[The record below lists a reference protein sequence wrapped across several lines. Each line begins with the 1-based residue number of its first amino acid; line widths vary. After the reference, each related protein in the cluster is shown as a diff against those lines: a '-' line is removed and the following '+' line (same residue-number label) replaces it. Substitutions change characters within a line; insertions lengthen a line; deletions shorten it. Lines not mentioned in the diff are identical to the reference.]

1 MNVGATTARAA
12 LVAMIVLVAQGR
24 AATIDFETV
33 AIGTMYGGPVG
44 DAIGLPVLD
53 QDGIFMSLAE
63 FLYDGETHFG
73 DATIGGR
80 YAALFETTPLELDHI
95 NVEFNFSHIGFL
107 PTLVTIEYIH
117 FGGPSNFSVNGQEIR
132 ELTFLSDLP
141 VDVAPG
147 VTAIVS
153 DTMIELIGPIKSF
166 VIGGQELSIDNI
178 TAIPEPSVLA
188 LLMAGT
194 LLALRRSRRRKA

>member
-1 MNVGATTARAA
+1 MNVVATTTRAA
-12 LVAMIVLVAQGR
+12 LVAVIVLATQGR

-33 AIGTMYGGPVG
+33 AIGTMYGSPVG
-44 DAIGLPVLD
+44 DAVGLPVLE
-53 QDGIFMSLAE
+53 QEGISMSLAE

-95 NVEFNFSHIGFL
+95 NVEFDFSNIGFL

-117 FGGPSNFSVNGQEIR
+117 FGGPSNFSVNGRDIR

-141 VDVAPG
+141 ADVAPG
-147 VTAIVS
+147 VTAVVY
-153 DTMIELIGPIKSF
+153 DTMIELIGPIKS
-166 VIGGQELSIDNI
+166 VLIGGQELSIDNI

-188 LLMAGT
+188 LLMTGT
-194 LLALRRSRRRKA
+194 LLALRRSRRSKV